1 MTSPVW
7 ALQQAIH
14 AALSADAT
22 LIAALGGPRIHDD
35 VPQGT
40 PYPYVAFGT
49 WTERNADTAT
59 ESGSEIDVVI
69 HAWSRGA
76 GRRQVHTLVEIV
88 RVALHDATLSLTGH
102 RLVNLRHVSSEA
114 RRIADGDTYQGT
126 VRLRAVT
133 EPTP

>member
-22 LIAALGGPRIHDD
+22 LVASLGGPRIHDD

-40 PYPYVAFGT
+40 PYPYVTFGT
-49 WTERNADTAT
+49 WTVRNADTAT

-88 RVALHDATLSLTGH
+88 RVALHD
-102 RLVNLRHVSSEA
+102 RLVNLRHVSSDA